1 MMAEMRAIAA
11 AEKLPVQFL
20 GMRPRSEVL
29 EIIGRADLQ
38 VVCSEWFEGFPLVIV
53 EAYARGTP
61 VIASRIGSLEEIVED
76 GETGFHFPP
85 GDRPHSWT
93 ACAGFGT
100 SPTLRQRLR
109 AGARARFEAS
119 YTPEANLQSLLAI
132 YRQLVPD
139 LALGLPP
146 RATGYGP
153 AGRPAQG
160 AAGAQLL
167 PLGHAGRRGQR
178 LPPGARDARG
188 GGRRGRLPTRRATT
202 T

>member
-1 MMAEMRAIAA
+1 M
-11 AEKLPVQFL
+11 
-20 GMRPRSEVL
+20 
-29 EIIGRADLQ
+29 
-38 VVCSEWFEGFPLVIV
+38 VCSEWFEGFPLVIV

-85 GDRPHSWT
+85 GDQAALVDRVRRLWD
-93 ACAGFGT
+93 

-146 RATGYGP
+146 RARATARRADLPKVLLLHNFYRSGTPGGEDVVVRQERELLEE
-153 AGRPAQG
+153 AGVPVVAYTEEQRRDRRARPDAG
-160 AAGAQLL
+160 AA
-167 PLGHAGRRGQR
+167 HRRQHVVV
-178 LPPGARDARG
+178 AKHV
-188 GGRRGRLPTRRATT
+188 
-202 T
+202 